1 MMQEKTGHLALDDM
15 RCSMCKES
23 KKHLLISIFIKELAH
38 SSFLVA
44 PDTRLPQILVFKL
57 FAVRHICH
65 ILYPTEYVLHVQ
77 GIDVKDTYSHNPFP
91 LFSCMWTLA
100 WWSVLLGPWYGG
112 PHSGGGYSE
121 DKRLIVY
128 CLLFCLP

>member
-44 PDTRLPQILVFKL
+44 PDTRLPQI
-57 FAVRHICH
+57 
-65 ILYPTEYVLHVQ
+65 
-77 GIDVKDTYSHNPFP
+77 
-91 LFSCMWTLA
+91 
-100 WWSVLLGPWYGG
+100 
-112 PHSGGGYSE
+112 
-121 DKRLIVY
+121 
-128 CLLFCLP
+128 

>member
-57 FAVRHICH
+57 FVVRHICH
-65 ILYPTEYVLHVQ
+65 IIYPTEYVLMFRGLTLRIH
-77 GIDVKDTYSHNPFP
+77 IRTTLFP
-91 LFSCMWTLA
+91 YFLA
-100 WWSVLLGPWYGG
+100 CEL
-112 PHSGGGYSE
+112 
-121 DKRLIVY
+121 
-128 CLLFCLP
+128 